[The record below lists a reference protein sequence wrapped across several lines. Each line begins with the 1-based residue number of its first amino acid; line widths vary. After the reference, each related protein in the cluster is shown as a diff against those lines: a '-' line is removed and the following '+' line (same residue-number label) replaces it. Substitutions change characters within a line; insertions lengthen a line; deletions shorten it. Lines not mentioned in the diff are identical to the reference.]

1 MKKWFPKIII
11 SIIALLVGLIVGLGI
26 GQFQMKKEK
35 KIFQD
40 KMQEASRKI
49 AFIQKKMAEEKNEAT
64 ASIEQKCQND
74 LDQLQNEKKALGEQ
88 IGKLKELVRKLEAD
102 MKQTEE
108 AFTRV
113 QKEFQEE
120 RQQHA
125 QSSQQARILAAKKEE
140 ELKEQVRKLEGKLR
154 QTEEAFTRTQKEL
167 QEERENYAQASR
179 HNRDLENQQKKLTA
193 EKQVLQT
200 ELEKTK
206 RNLGQ
211 CEVNNA
217 KLCILAEEVVKAY
230 WNKGIGATLMQK
242 EPLTQIRKVELEQ
255 LTQAYREEIEK
266 QRIKKK

>member
-1 MKKWFPKIII
+1 MKKWLSKIIL
-11 SIIALLVGLIVGLGI
+11 SMIALLVGLIVGLGI
-26 GQFQMKKEK
+26 GQLQMKKEQ
-35 KIFQD
+35 KIFHN

-64 ASIEQKCQND
+64 LSIEQRYQHD
-74 LDQLQNEKKALGEQ
+74 LDQLQQEKKALDEQ
-88 IGKLKELVRKLEAD
+88 IGKWKELVRKLEAD
-102 MKQTEE
+102 LKQTEE
-108 AFTRV
+108 AFARA

-125 QSSQQARILAAKKEE
+125 QSFQQARLLAAKREE
-140 ELKEQVRKLEGKLR
+140 ELKDQVRKLEAKLR
-154 QTEEAFTRTQKEL
+154 QTEEAFTRTQREL
-167 QEERENYAQASR
+167 QEERQNYAQAY
-179 HNRDLENQQKKLTA
+179 RDLESQQKKLTA
-193 EKQVLQT
+193 EKQVLQA

-217 KLCILAEEVVKAY
+217 KLCILAEEVIQAY

-255 LTQAYREEIEK
+255 LTQAYREEVEK
-266 QRIKKK
+266 LRIRKK